1 MSTSTLTVVFA
12 DMVDSSQRLS
22 SMGDDLGDAFME
34 RFVVTL
40 DETIR
45 AHGGRTVKRL
55 GDGVMGV
62 FDRSVLDAVR
72 ASRELHAAGAALDEA
87 NPPRVR
93 VGISL
98 GEVTSSEG
106 DYYGR
111 TVVEAARLC
120 AQARS
125 GATLVTPTVKAA
137 VGSREGAVFQD
148 VGPLELK
155 GLPGK
160 MMAARLLDTGGDGT
174 RSPARSPARSAITR
188 VRGRRGVMVAGAAAV
203 GALVVTVLLVTRG
216 GKDEVAAGDDQG
228 RTPALTAEY
237 EPTYEVA
244 PCEAGIPADVVCGVL
259 HVPED
264 RGRPT
269 GRWIDLVVE
278 DHPARNPVA
287 PGTTNVVQ
295 IGEFEKLDV
304 SPIRD
309 HRTVI
314 RLGVRGFEGTPF
326 LNCPE
331 ITESGLAN
339 LEHPFLSTTSTDR
352 YLDAVGACRRRWAT
366 EEVDV
371 SQYDAEDVA
380 LDVRDLMIA
389 RHLDRVDL
397 SADSIHTPASYA
409 AITVLGDH
417 IRSLML
423 QNPVPTDVAQGDFVS
438 AFAAAFG
445 RLAAACEAQPPC
457 DALNPDLLGSWRA
470 AYDRLQSGP
479 QQVTGPL
486 PGGEQGSVL
495 LDGDRASLA
504 LYYATGERH
513 LAIFVPDLL
522 TRPNLLE
529 IGYNARESSDVT
541 DQPYGA
547 RLSDLCQRVAPNA
560 RPTDAALEA
569 RLPQFRANPFRLL
582 REACEQWNVPA
593 GSAGFFEPSRSRVPL
608 LVVHGA
614 MAPGTDVDWVDRV
627 AKGFPRS
634 NLIRFDELGF
644 NPVDVGPACLG
655 ELRSTFLDDP
665 EQQLDRDAVDEC
677 VASMPPIPFIVG

>member
-40 DETIR
+40 DETIK

-55 GDGVMGV
+55 GDGVMAV
-62 FDRSVLDAVR
+62 FDRSVLDAIR
-72 ASRELHAAGAALDEA
+72 SSRELHTAAAALDEA
-87 NPPRVR
+87 NPPLVR

-98 GEVTSSEG
+98 GEVTSSDG

-111 TVVEAARLC
+111 TVVEASRLC

-125 GATLVTPTVKAA
+125 GTTLVSPTVKAA
-137 VGSREGAVFQD
+137 VGSREGAAFHD

-160 MMAARLLDTGGDGT
+160 MMAARLLDDETDT
-174 RSPARSPARSAITR
+174 EVIARPRSA
-188 VRGRRGVMVAGAAAV
+188 GPRRRRLLLAGAAAAV
-203 GALVVTVLLVTRG
+203 GGVGIVILARRG
-216 GKDEVAAGDDQG
+216 GDDEVAAGDDQG
-228 RTPALTAEY
+228 RTPALTADY
-237 EPTYEVA
+237 EPTYEVI
-244 PCEAGIPADVVCGVL
+244 PCGAGLPADVVCGVL

-264 RGRPT
+264 RARPT
-269 GRWIDLVVE
+269 GRWVDLVVE
-278 DHPARNPVA
+278 DHAARNPVA
-287 PGTTNVVQ
+287 PGATSIVQ
-295 IGEFEKLDV
+295 IGEFEDLDV
-304 SPIRD
+304 SPLRD

-314 RLGVRGFEGTPF
+314 RLGVRGLEGKPF

-331 ITESGLAN
+331 IADAGLAN
-339 LEHPFLSTTSTDR
+339 IEHPLMSTPSTDR
-352 YLDAVGACRRRWAT
+352 YLDAVSACRRRWAT
-366 EEVDV
+366 EQVDV

-389 RHLDRVDL
+389 RDLTTIDL
-397 SADSIHTPASYA
+397 SADSIHTPAGYA
-409 AITVLGDH
+409 SIEVLGNRV
-417 IRSLML
+417 RSLML

-438 AFAAAFG
+438 AFAAAFA

-457 DALNPDLLGSWRA
+457 NALNPDLLGSWRE
-470 AYDRLQSGP
+470 AYDSMQSAP
-479 QQVTGPL
+479 QLVTGPL
-486 PGGEQGSVL
+486 PGGEQASVL
-495 LDGDRASLA
+495 LDGDRAALA
-504 LYYATGERH
+504 LFYATGERH

-522 TRPNLLE
+522 TRPNLFE
-529 IGYNARESSDVT
+529 IGYNARESSGIT

-547 RLSDLCQRVAPNA
+547 RLSDLCHRVAPNA

-582 REACEQWNVPA
+582 KETCEQWNVPA
-593 GSAGFFEPSRSRVPL
+593 GTSGFFEPSRASVPL

-614 MAPGTDVDWVDRV
+614 MAPGTDIDWVDRV
-627 AKGFPRS
+627 VKGYPRS
-634 NLIRFDELGF
+634 SLIRFDELGF
-644 NPVDVGPACLG
+644 DPLDVGPACLG
-655 ELRSTFLDDP
+655 ELRNQFLDDP
-665 EQQLDRDAVDEC
+665 EEQLDRDAVEDC
-677 VASMPPIPFIVG
+677 VESMPAIPFIVG